1 MTEFDNPGGAD
12 ITGHARRRARPR
24 DAASLILWRDGPH
37 GPEMLMGRRNPSLRF
52 MPDVMVFPG
61 GRVDPTDH
69 RAAAARELRAPVAAA
84 LNRVGGRARAI
95 AIAAARELAEETGLL
110 LGGPAPDLGALDY
123 LCRAVT
129 PPDRPIRFNARF
141 LIAPAST
148 AQGLLTSS
156 GELTD
161 LGFYSV
167 EAATA
172 ARMASITAMILRE
185 FLAWHAMSPAARARR
200 PLIRI
205 IGMDGRKPE
214 QPPR

>member
-1 MTEFDNPGGAD
+1 
-12 ITGHARRRARPR
+12 
-24 DAASLILWRDGPH
+24 
-37 GPEMLMGRRNPSLRF
+37 MGRRNPALRF

-61 GRVDPTDH
+61 GRVDADDH
-69 RAAAARELRAPVAAA
+69 HAPASRELRAPVAAA

-95 AIAAARELAEETGLL
+95 AIAAARELAEETGLN

-141 LIAPAST
+141 VVAPAT
-148 AQGLLTSS
+148 AARGRLNSS

-161 LGFYSV
+161 LGFYSP
-167 EAATA
+167 EAAAA
-172 ARMASITAMILRE
+172 ARMAGITAMILHE

-205 IGMDGRKPE
+205 IGMDGRLPE
-214 QPPR
+214 RPPR

>member
-1 MTEFDNPGGAD
+1 
-12 ITGHARRRARPR
+12 
-24 DAASLILWRDGPH
+24 
-37 GPEMLMGRRNPSLRF
+37 MGRRNPSLRF

-61 GRVDPTDH
+61 GRVDATDH
-69 RAAAARELRAPVAAA
+69 RAPASRELRAPVAAA

-95 AIAAARELAEETGLL
+95 AIAAARELTEETALT
-110 LGGPAPDLGALDY
+110 LGGPAPDLGVMDY

-141 LIAPAST
+141 LIAPASA
-148 AQGLLTSS
+148 AQGSIRGS

-161 LGFYSV
+161 LGFYSA
-167 EAATA
+167 EAAAA

-185 FLAWHAMSPAARARR
+185 FLAWHAMTPAARARR
-200 PLIRI
+200 RLIRI

-214 QPPR
+214 RPAG